1 MTSPMPDLGGT
12 TTERLGRLEDKLDTV
27 AVEVCQLRDHVNG
40 LQQAEDRRFTDR
52 LLPDRVRALEDQMLQ
67 TRVYLSQAK
76 WAVAVAAGALIA
88 GVINMGLTL
97 LILSAGHGS

>member
-1 MTSPMPDLGGT
+1 MPDLGGT
-12 TTERLGRLEDKLDTV
+12 TTERLGRLEDKLDMISS
-27 AVEVCQLRDHVNG
+27 EMGELRDHVNG

-76 WAVAVAAGALIA
+76 WAVAVAAGALLA
-88 GVINMGLTL
+88 GLVNMGLTL
-97 LILSAGHGS
+97 LILSAGHGT